1 MIDLQQVA
9 YKQGNF
15 QLKDIHL
22 TFPTGQ
28 ITGIVGPNGSGK
40 STLLKLVAKLI
51 SANRGDILIN
61 HESINNY
68 TRKNLAKELAMLVQL
83 KEGMPGFS
91 VRQMVA
97 YGRTPY
103 QKMMKSENVE
113 DNEII
118 DWAMKVTGITHMSD
132 RLVQTLSGG
141 EQQRVRIAMALA
153 QKTNILLLDEPTT
166 YLDIGHQIE
175 LMSLLKELNQQFKM
189 TIVMVLHELQYAA
202 MYCDSMVVLQGGEIV
217 ATGLPKDILN
227 AELLKKVYK
236 LDADVIFDGKV
247 PLIKPNQF

>member
-1 MIDLQQVA
+1 MEE
-9 YKQGNF
+9 
-15 QLKDIHL
+15 HL
-22 TFPTGQ
+22 
-28 ITGIVGPNGSGK
+28 IK
-40 STLLKLVAKLI
+40 
-51 SANRGDILIN
+51 
-61 HESINNY
+61 
-68 TRKNLAKELAMLVQL
+68 
-83 KEGMPGFS
+83 
-91 VRQMVA
+91 
-97 YGRTPY
+97 
-103 QKMMKSENVE
+103 KMMKSENVE

-202 MYCDSMVVLQGGEIV
+202 MYCDSMVVLQGNCRNRSPQGY
-217 ATGLPKDILN
+217 PKCRIT
-227 AELLKKVYK
+227 
-236 LDADVIFDGKV
+236 
-247 PLIKPNQF
+247 

>member
-1 MIDLQQVA
+1 MIDLQQVDYA
-9 YKQGNF
+9 QGNF
-15 QLKDIHL
+15 QLKDIQL
-22 TFPTGQ
+22 SFPEGK

-40 STLLKLVAKLI
+40 STLLKLMAKLL
-51 SANRGDILIN
+51 SSNRGDIFIDKENIN
-61 HESINNY
+61 SY
-68 TRKNLAKELAMLVQL
+68 SRKNLAKKLAMLVQL

-97 YGRTPY
+97 YGRTPH
-103 QKMMKSENVE
+103 QKLMKSDTIA

-118 DWAMKVTGITHMSD
+118 DWAMKVTGISHMSD

-175 LMSLLKELNQQFKM
+175 LMSLLKKLNQEFKI
-189 TIVMVLHELQYAA
+189 TIIMVLHELQYAA
-202 MYCDSMVVLQGGEIV
+202 MYCDSMVVLQKGEII
-217 ATGLPKDILN
+217 ATGLPKAILN
-227 AELLKKVYK
+227 ADLLKEVYK
-236 LDADVIFDGKV
+236 LDAEVIFDGHV